1 MKRKETKILPRY
13 PFLRVHFYFSI
24 FMSLFNF
31 LREQAIK
38 NSISVV
44 NQHVKSMKIEDGD
57 VMMKEEE
64 VVLLHWYAKLQITY
78 EQWLYQ

>member
-13 PFLRVHFYFSI
+13 PFLHVHFYFSI

-78 EQWLYQ
+78 EQ